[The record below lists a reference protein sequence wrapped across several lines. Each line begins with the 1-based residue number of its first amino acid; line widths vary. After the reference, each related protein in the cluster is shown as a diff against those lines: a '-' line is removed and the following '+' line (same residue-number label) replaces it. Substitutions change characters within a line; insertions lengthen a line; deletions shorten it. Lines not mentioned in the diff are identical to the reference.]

1 MNLGEKETQLKDA
14 GFSNTEIEN
23 WKKEKIIKLDAAG
36 FTNADTLE
44 AFGIIPEDKNNYK
57 NYFKDVKKEI
67 ENEYYQDEV
76 MMSPDD
82 DLLYQD
88 QIAQG
93 KQISTKEFLVGQ
105 KFDGDQILK
114 RGYGKTLYDM
124 TYRLANE
131 KGLSEALTEDEPEDY
146 TWFEGLLERASTL
159 GLELPIYGLSF
170 VPGTLA
176 GGPYA
181 GAFTAGAI
189 PGAARSTILKG
200 LEQQSSGQPV
210 EILKNFLQEGIK
222 EGAKQGVTFAA
233 TALAPQLKLPVV
245 GKLADKYLTR
255 VASQLTAFE
264 GVGATLN
271 GQLPT
276 LKEFSY
282 SAVLFGALGAVQPKK
297 TMEKRTKEIF
307 VDTGKKPN
315 QVFTDSITNKR
326 ILEDVSSRSYVR
338 DYNKLLDRK
347 PKIKIV
353 DKETIE
359 QKITELKNKNKEIY
373 KTEREKNK
381 EDGNTLSPFFK
392 KIFKE
397 ERQKNPDIT
406 NIEVKR
412 IVEKKLS
419 NRTNKKLEENLLKI
433 KKLEKQIDKSTV
445 IFEDALANKAAE
457 NIAFKSKVEPL
468 TAERLKE
475 MGSTAKRKFIVT
487 AIDTKY
493 PILEALKDA
502 GVNTKTG
509 IEKLNIYE
517 QTRLL
522 EGMPN
527 RAASFIEFSTLNFKT
542 AEPKGP
548 GLKTI
553 LKDVTIKGNKEMQLF
568 DTYLANRRAI
578 ELNSRGIES
587 GFDIATSK
595 AFIKKYNLQFE
606 QYAKKVDTYQRQLL
620 EYAVDSGLISKDAFF
635 AMTEANKNYV
645 TFARELPKK
654 GEIGF
659 IKGSVNPFKRIKGSK
674 ERVFPPLEAI
684 VKNTNTIVNLA
695 ERNQVK
701 VNFVDFIAKEKK
713 IAETV
718 NAPDPFPYF
727 SKTKPKLKPINIQRK
742 ELEQFFN
749 KTEIDKMSD
758 KTIGEFTIFRQEF
771 SSTDKGQ
778 ITVKRNG
785 KTETYDVGVDLAN
798 AFKTLDQ
805 QGTNM
810 LLNFLGA
817 PARTLRAG
825 AILIPDFAVPNFFR
839 DTIQASFLNKV
850 GFVPIQ
856 DSLIGAMNILTKGS
870 RPKTMKLWERYTKS
884 GGMQSTLLAV
894 DKPNIFD
901 GKVYDILTKGPV
913 RNANKGMLAPLK
925 WLTTLSE
932 EATRFRI
939 FEKTEKAA
947 LKKGLSSKD
956 AMERGGYEA
965 RNLLDYAKRGTAG
978 AAINKIV
985 PFWNAR
991 VQGLTR
997 VYEAFRDQPGRTST
1011 MIGVTI
1017 VLPTIGF
1024 YIANMDDEDYKE
1036 QPEWLKQNYW
1046 YFKDSEGKA
1055 NRIPKPFEV
1064 GTLVSSVLEKFL
1076 DWYRTNES
1084 QEFDRFAKEFLYNNA
1099 KSFNPMP
1106 TAIRPFIENFMN
1118 YSFFRDAPIVPKSLD
1133 KNLINKF
1140 YYTEYTSESIKL
1152 FSEILN
1158 GIVGDDS
1165 FFSNKPIH
1173 AENVFRSW
1181 TGGLGRYALEI
1192 LDYTLIK
1199 AKIIDDPIKPTD
1211 KLSKMPVIRAFDVAA
1226 VPGYSSKSLT
1236 RFFEELEKVEK
1247 IFNSMDFALKAG
1259 NNDEYKKLYATAPF
1273 DRQYL
1278 LKYKK
1283 SIKELDKRIR
1293 QIYNTKELADGTKI
1307 TPDQKREL
1315 IDDQYRLMIN
1325 FAQQA
1330 LIYLE
1335 KTKKE

>member
-44 AFGIIPEDKNNYK
+44 AFGIIPADKNNYK

-146 TWFEGLLERASTL
+146 TWFEGLLERAATL

-176 GGPYA
+176 GGPYG

-222 EGAKQGVTFAA
+222 EGAKQGVTFTA

-338 DYNKLLDRK
+338 DYKNLLES
-347 PKIKIV
+347 KISK
-353 DKETIE
+353 KETVI
-359 QKITELKNKNKEIY
+359 ID
-373 KTEREKNK
+373 KT
-381 EDGNTLSPFFK
+381 
-392 KIFKE
+392 
-397 ERQKNPDIT
+397 
-406 NIEVKR
+406 
-412 IVEKKLS
+412 KKLF
-419 NRTNKKLEENLLKI
+419 KDDI
-433 KKLEKQIDKSTV
+433 
-445 IFEDALANKAAE
+445 ANKAAE

-620 EYAVDSGLISKDAFF
+620 EYAVDGGLISKDAFV

-997 VYEAFRDQPGRTST
+997 VYEAFRDQPGRTSA

-1076 DWYRTNES
+1076 DWYRTNEP
-1084 QEFDRFAKEFLYNNA
+1084 QEFDRFASEFLYNNA
-1099 KSFNPMP
+1099 KSFNPIP

-1165 FFSNKPIH
+1165 FLSSKPIH

-1181 TGGLGRYALEI
+1181 TGGLGRYALEV